1 MPGWVLTCQKQ
12 LMFHDKA
19 RNEQNLIQTRK
30 IRLCLKTCTKRKVCC
45 GVDRERVVILKQM
58 DESAEAEDDGD

>member
-1 MPGWVLTCQKQ
+1 MPGWVLTCRKQ

-19 RNEQNLIQTRK
+19 RNQQNLIQTR
-30 IRLCLKTCTKRKVCC
+30 KTCTKRKVCC